1 MLELNTASMHD
12 LYVTPSLVFMT
23 ISGYDDFGQSQTVSS
38 LFQVVNITIL
48 SINLAKHE
56 VV

>member
-23 ISGYDDFGQSQTVSS
+23 ISGYDDFGQSQTVSI
-38 LFQVVNITIL
+38 VNITIL